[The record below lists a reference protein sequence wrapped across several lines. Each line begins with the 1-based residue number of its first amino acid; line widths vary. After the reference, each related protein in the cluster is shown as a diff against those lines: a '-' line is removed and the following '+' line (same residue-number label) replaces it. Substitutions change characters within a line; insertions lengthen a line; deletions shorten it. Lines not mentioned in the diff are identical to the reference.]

1 MTPDVERG
9 ERTVIEGGCLCGAI
23 RYRIDGPS
31 RRATSCHC
39 LHCRRSS
46 AAAFVTWVE
55 FRSSDFTLL
64 SGSPSGYESRPQVTR
79 QFCGA
84 CGTQLTYQR
93 ADEPQTIDVT
103 ACSLDVA
110 EAVVPDDHVWCD
122 RMLPWVKLSDGLPRY
137 KRGKNDK

>member
-1 MTPDVERG
+1 MVEHK
-9 ERTVIEGGCLCGAI
+9 ESTAVEGGCLCGAI

-55 FRSSDFTLL
+55 FPSSDFTLL
-64 SGSPSGYESRPQVTR
+64 SGSPSRYESRPPVTR

-84 CGTQLTYQR
+84 CGTQLTYQH
-93 ADEPQTIDVT
+93 ADEPETIDVT
-103 ACSLDVA
+103 ACSLDNP
-110 EAVVPDDHVWCD
+110 EAVSPEDHVWCD
-122 RMLPWVKLSDGLPRY
+122 RMLPWVKISDGLPRY
-137 KRGKNDK
+137 KRGRDGKSFP

>member
-1 MTPDVERG
+1 MQ
-9 ERTVIEGGCLCGAI
+9 GGCLCGAI

-31 RRATSCHC
+31 RRTTSCHC

-55 FRSSDFTLL
+55 LPSCAFKLL
-64 SGSPSGYESRPQVTR
+64 SGSPSRYESRPGVTR

-84 CGTQLTYQR
+84 CGAQLTYQR
-93 ADEPQTIDVT
+93 AGEADTIDVT
-103 ACSLDVA
+103 ACSLDDPERVP
-110 EAVVPDDHVWCD
+110 PDDHVWCD

-137 KRGKNDK
+137 NRGRNDP